1 MIANQST
8 SSRKPKLAKSS
19 ALSNAGDP
27 GDLKGNPAFSAM
39 FGGIQLGLFLACI
52 VLFVPM
58 VMAGWHLS
66 RNKMLFFS
74 GALFISLAVCVHL
87 TPYFPSVSD
96 FVTSVQ
102 SVVVFDNRDD
112 SCINSVHDVVW
123 DVKPRRQ
130 QEEEES
136 SSSSPVVYDMNWN
149 WSNARK
155 VNECQFQKLG
165 QSDISDLLNGS
176 WIVVAGDSQ
185 SRLVVQS
192 FLSLVLD
199 SEKMESIKGE
209 LFRRHS
215 DYAIVVEEIGMKL
228 DFFWA
233 PYVVNLTDMMMEFKQ
248 NRTYPDVL
256 VMGAGLWDMLHV
268 TNASRYSVDLK
279 SLVSLLP
286 NSLVRSPHLFWLP
299 LPTLINGML
308 NTEEKKEKMSD
319 EMLHAYDKSLRGS
332 RVLRRYGGP
341 VQLLDIQSLSWN
353 CGPRCTVDGMHYD
366 GAVYE
371 AAVQILLNAL
381 LIESHQKLG
390 PA

>member
-1 MIANQST
+1 
-8 SSRKPKLAKSS
+8 
-19 ALSNAGDP
+19 
-27 GDLKGNPAFSAM
+27 M

-102 SVVVFDNRDD
+102 SVVVFDNRRDD
-112 SCINSVHDVVW
+112 SCIELVNDVVW
-123 DVKPRRQ
+123 DLNTRPPPPPP
-130 QEEEES
+130 EEEAAAQ
-136 SSSSPVVYDMNWN
+136 SPVVYDLNWG
-149 WSNARK
+149 WSSNARK
-155 VNECQFQKLG
+155 CEFQKLG
-165 QSDISDLLNGS
+165 KSDISDLLNGS

-192 FLSLVLD
+192 FLSLVLE
-199 SEKMESIKGE
+199 SEKMESIKEE

-215 DYAIVVEEIGMKL
+215 DYTIVVDEIGMKF
-228 DFFWA
+228 DFVWA
-233 PYVVNLTDMMMEFKQ
+233 PYVVNLTNLMLGFNQKK

-256 VMGAGLWDMLHV
+256 IMGAGLWDMLHL
-268 TNASRYSVDLK
+268 TNASRYGIDLT
-279 SLVSLLP
+279 SLASMLP
-286 NSLVRSPHLFWLP
+286 RSGASEPSMHMFWLP
-299 LPTLINGML
+299 IPTLINGML
-308 NTEEKKEKMSD
+308 NTEEKREKMSD
-319 EMLHAYDKSLRGS
+319 EMLHSYEKELRGS
-332 RVLRRYGGP
+332 RLLRGDGGQ

-353 CGPRCTVDGMHYD
+353 CGARCTVDGMHYD

-371 AAVQILLNAL
+371 AAVQILLNVL
-381 LIESHQKLG
+381 LVESHQKLG
-390 PA
+390 PS